1 MAKTVNPT
9 RMELLKT
16 KQRMKLAQKGHKLLK
31 KKRDALIMKLF
42 DAAKKMGNI
51 RVKLSEDINQGH
63 NALIKACAI
72 GGSIDVKS
80 IADATHEMP
89 EIDLKLVNVS
99 GVRIPQI
106 ALKEEKKNEISYSL
120 TFTSSL
126 TDNAFEHFENTKKGI
141 IKLIETEETIK
152 RLSNEI
158 SKTKRRVNALEY
170 IMIPELKK
178 TERLIRA
185 KLEEIERENFFR
197 LKIVKKKKG
206 K

>member
-16 KQRMKLAQKGHKLLK
+16 KQRMKLADKGHKLLK

-51 RVKLSEDINQGH
+51 RVKLSENINHGY
-63 NALIKACAI
+63 NALIKSCAI
-72 GGSIDVKS
+72 GGSVEVKS
-80 IADATHEMP
+80 IADATPEMP
-89 EIDLKLVNVS
+89 EIGLKLVNVS

-106 ALKEEKKNEISYSL
+106 TLKEEKKNKINYGL

-126 TDNAFEHFENTKKGI
+126 TDTALEQFEETKKGI

-158 SKTKRRVNALEY
+158 NKTKRRVNALEY

-178 TERLIRA
+178 TEREIKA

-197 LKIVKKKKG
+197 LKIVKKKQG